1 MNIKK
6 KILNIEESLSQK
18 NDESQNSQSI
28 SSIQSR
34 PKIGN
39 RIFKYDIISNEFKD
53 EEEKQKNYLVTKI
66 EDFQVINSNENLYNK
81 KKSINLKLMKNESI
95 NILNDEI
102 KNKKNKFENEK
113 INIEKNNDILLKG
126 IKNDIILNEKFKIKK
141 ENKKFNEVE
150 LKISPIQENINI
162 EKYVNKDDIKTFK
175 KYTPNNIQIEKKS
188 FQILAEIDNEQLNK
202 IENEK
207 NVNKNIISEKVN
219 NDNKEKI
226 KKKSMKKKEKEKEEE
241 NEDEINI

>member
-1 MNIKK
+1 
-6 KILNIEESLSQK
+6 LSQK

-66 EDFQVINSNENLYNK
+66 EDFQVTNSNENLYNK
-81 KKSINLKLMKNESI
+81 KKSINIKLIKNESI
-95 NILNDEI
+95 NILNEEI

-126 IKNDIILNEKFKIKK
+126 SKNGIILK
-141 ENKKFNEVE
+141 ENKKFNEKE
-150 LKISPIQENINI
+150 LKISPIQENINF
-162 EKYVNKDDIKTFK
+162 EKFVNKDDKKTVIK
-175 KYTPNNIQIEKKS
+175 
-188 FQILAEIDNEQLNK
+188 D
-202 IENEK
+202 
-207 NVNKNIISEKVN
+207 
-219 NDNKEKI
+219 
-226 KKKSMKKKEKEKEEE
+226 
-241 NEDEINI
+241 